1 MQKKQP
7 SPGTLLSVRIRPV
20 IKAHL
25 DHLAITSDMTLSE
38 YIRLVLD
45 SHVLE
50 NIRAPGE

>member
-1 MQKKQP
+1 MQKKSP
-7 SPGTLLSVRIRPV
+7 SQGSLLSIRIRPV

-25 DHLAITSDMTLSE
+25 DHLAITREMTLSE
-38 YIRLVLD
+38 YVRLVLD